1 MDKETHDLFQRK
13 LRDRTLMK
21 EPNFRWCSHVSFCQ
35 LYSECIF
42 TLKDCYGLEI
52 FKIGSLTNE
61 NGDSNDNGQKA
72 IGLSYGYVHAVL
84 GDFSCRH
91 EKKSSIVWTPICD
104 FPLYRLARCSFSLL
118 RREIA
123 LKSPLLSGAPNDS
136 FLQNTLKTLF

>member
-1 MDKETHDLFQRK
+1 
-13 LRDRTLMK
+13 MK

-61 NGDSNDNGQKA
+61 NGDSNVNGQKA

-91 EKKSSIVWTPICD
+91 EKKSSIV
-104 FPLYRLARCSFSLL
+104 
-118 RREIA
+118 
-123 LKSPLLSGAPNDS
+123 
-136 FLQNTLKTLF
+136 